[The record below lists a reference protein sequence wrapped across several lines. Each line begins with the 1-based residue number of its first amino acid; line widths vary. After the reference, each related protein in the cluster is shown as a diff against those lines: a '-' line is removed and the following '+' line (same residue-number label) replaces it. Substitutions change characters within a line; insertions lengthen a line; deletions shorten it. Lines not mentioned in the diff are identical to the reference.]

1 MQLDKQRKLRILMMS
16 LAYMY
21 KFGEPFVDLVK
32 DGTPEE
38 NRQAWGTL
46 REQIKEVHTELKRK
60 LSQS

>member
-1 MQLDKQRKLRILMMS
+1 MILNKERKLRILMMS

-32 DGTPEE
+32 DGSSEE
-38 NRQAWGTL
+38 NKKAWGKL
-46 REQIKEVHTELKRK
+46 REQIKELHTELKQK